1 MVAGNRD
8 TPRPYR
14 PDDGVTLV
22 GPFWTRIQVAG
33 LLGRT
38 PLAVAMDH
46 TLLRIDGPMAVEEVY
61 PAFQFGNGS
70 VRREVVFLSRLLKRR
85 VSDVEACDWL
95 MRPRRS
101 LDGRTPVAW
110 VALDG
115 DVDRVMRILPAPS
128 RPVPGPGGAADS
140 GGAPGSA
147 VPVTE
152 RGRRRWAATPLPH

>member
-22 GPFWTRIQVAG
+22 GPFWTRAQVAR
-33 LLGRT
+33 LLGR
-38 PLAVAMDH
+38 PPDEIALDRR
-46 TLLRIDGPMAVEEVY
+46 LLRIDGSLAAEEVY

-70 VRREVVFLSRLLKRR
+70 VRREVAFLARLLKRR
-85 VSDVEACDWL
+85 VTDIEACDWL

-115 DVDRVMRILPAPS
+115 DVDRVMRILPTPS
-128 RPVPGPGGAADS
+128 RPVPGPDVEEVSGAEPDF
-140 GGAPGSA
+140 SA
-147 VPVTE
+147 PVTE
-152 RGRRRWAATPLPH
+152 QGRRRWSATPLPH

>member
-22 GPFWTRIQVAG
+22 GPFWTRTQVAR

-38 PLAVAMDH
+38 PEAIAADE
-46 TLLRIDGPMAVEEVY
+46 TLLRIGGAMTAEEAY

-70 VRREVVFLSRLLKRR
+70 VRREVVFLARLLKRR
-85 VSDVEACDWL
+85 VTDVEACDWL

-101 LDGRTPVAW
+101 LDGRTPVGW

-115 DVDRVMRILPAPS
+115 DVDRVMRILPTPS
-128 RPVPGPGGAADS
+128 RPVPGPDATGGDVS
-140 GGAPGSA
+140 APDFSA
-147 VPVTE
+147 PVTE
-152 RGRRRWAATPLPH
+152 QGRRRWSATPLPH